1 MRLPS
6 SFLGPQG
13 LLEGLQGSIGNAT
26 CFKAETLQM
35 AYIFDISKK
44 CRSAKHFQSV
54 LIEKY
59 SGFYKFFSVKSVFR
73 DENIFYNRQKFY
85 NCTNLQ
91 GHNFSISDP
100 TLKMKLQEKRIGM
113 YFTLIEFF
121 RIKVKIHIKFLIW
134 KTSCQNSLLSLSLY
148 QYTNFCF

>member
-1 MRLPS
+1 MRFPS
-6 SFLGPQG
+6 SFLEPQG
-13 LLEGLQGSIGNAT
+13 LLQGLQGSIGNAA

-35 AYIFDISKK
+35 VYIFDISKK
-44 CRSAKHFQSV
+44 YRSVKHSQSV
-54 LIEKY
+54 LIERY

-85 NCTNLQ
+85 NCTNWQ

-100 TLKMKLQEKRIGM
+100 TLKMNLQEKRIGM
-113 YFTLIEFF
+113 YFTLLEFF

-134 KTSCQNSLLSLSLY
+134 KTSSQNSLLSLSSY
-148 QYTNFCF
+148 QQINFCF

>member
-1 MRLPS
+1 MRFPS

-13 LLEGLQGSIGNAT
+13 LLQGLQGSIGNAA

-35 AYIFDISKK
+35 VYIFDISKK
-44 CRSAKHFQSV
+44 YLSVKHSQSV
-54 LIEKY
+54 LIERY

-85 NCTNLQ
+85 NCTNWQ

-100 TLKMKLQEKRIGM
+100 TLKMNLQEKRIGM
-113 YFTLIEFF
+113 YFTLLEFF

-134 KTSCQNSLLSLSLY
+134 KTSSQNSLLSLSSY
-148 QYTNFCF
+148 QQINFCF

>member
-1 MRLPS
+1 MRFPS

-13 LLEGLQGSIGNAT
+13 LLQGLQGSIGNAA

-35 AYIFDISKK
+35 VYIFDISKK
-44 CRSAKHFQSV
+44 YRSVKHSQSV
-54 LIEKY
+54 FIERY
-59 SGFYKFFSVKSVFR
+59 SGFYKFFSVKNVFR

-100 TLKMKLQEKRIGM
+100 TLKMKLQEKRIGTC
-113 YFTLIEFF
+113 FTLLEFF

-134 KTSCQNSLLSLSLY
+134 KTSSQNSLLSLSSY
-148 QYTNFCF
+148 QQINFCF